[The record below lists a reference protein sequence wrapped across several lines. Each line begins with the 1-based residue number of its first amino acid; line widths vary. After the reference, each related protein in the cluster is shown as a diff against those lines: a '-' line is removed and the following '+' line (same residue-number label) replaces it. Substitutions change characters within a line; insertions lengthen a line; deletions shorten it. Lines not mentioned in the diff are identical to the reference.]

1 MDVKSYMTSA
11 VVTVSQETKVLEAL
25 DMMKEND
32 FHRLP
37 VVKNGQMIGLITQEI
52 IQENSPS
59 TATSLSIHEMNYL
72 LTKTKVGDIMQKK
85 VLTIHADDLL
95 EEAASR
101 MRDQKIGV
109 LPVVEEGNKIVG
121 IITDKDIFS
130 AFIDIMGYNHKGSRI
145 VIDIPEDHPGILED
159 ITNILAE
166 AKISIDQIAVYR
178 KDHFTQVI
186 IQMDSPNVN
195 AIKEIVTTSGYTVSS
210 AIYKEGKINNN
221 N

>member
-1 MDVKSYMTSA
+1 MDVKSYMTST
-11 VVTVSQETKVLEAL
+11 VVTVSEETKVLEAL
-25 DMMKEND
+25 DIMKEND

-37 VVKNGQMIGLITQEI
+37 VVKNGRMVGLVTQEI
-52 IQENSPS
+52 IQENTPS

-85 VLTIHADDLL
+85 VLTVQEDDLL

-101 MRDQKIGV
+101 MRDQEIGV

-130 AFIDIMGYNHKGSRI
+130 AFIDIMGYNNKGSRI

-166 AKISIDQIAVYR
+166 AKISINQIAVYR

-186 IQMDSPNVN
+186 IQMDSPDVN
-195 AIKEIVTTSGYTVSS
+195 AITEILTTSGYTVSS
-210 AIYKEGKINNN
+210 ALYKEGKKTE
-221 N
+221 

>member
-1 MDVKSYMTSA
+1 MDVKSYMTSN
-11 VVTVSQETKVLEAL
+11 VVTVAEETKVLEAL
-25 DMMKEND
+25 DIMKEND

-37 VVKNGQMIGLITQEI
+37 VVKNGRMVGLVTQEI

-95 EEAASR
+95 EEAAAR
-101 MRDQKIGV
+101 MRDQEIGV
-109 LPVVEEGNKIVG
+109 LPVVEENKIVG

-166 AKISIDQIAVYR
+166 AQISINQIAVYR
-178 KDHFTQVI
+178 KDQFTQVI
-186 IQMDSPNVN
+186 IQMDSPDTK
-195 AIKEIVTTSGYTVSS
+195 AIKEILTTSGYTVSS
-210 AIYKEGKINNN
+210 AIYKEGKKTD
-221 N
+221 